1 MNQGKTKLPN
11 APSNTAFSL
20 KVPRVVRINRRLMA
34 VTLRFLLFFLRGHVR
49 RTMQRVYLAEK
60 VLLLS
65 I

>member
-11 APSNTAFSL
+11 ARSNTAFSL